1 MLKRRRRG
9 TCRFKPSSP
18 EDADVDAR
26 EFAREDIS
34 SRGQDLH
41 PRTEIHRDTVCPSVV
56 KHVLEKSEN
65 ASRMDRNNLQVTD
78 QWELQR
84 TSSLH
89 PQQPSRTPL
98 TSGVQRMSSVPCLVC
113 GDGQTRREA
122 FKVVTFQSE
131 RGHELRTLQEL
142 RRIQTEDISKVHD
155 RAQTLFL
162 LRGDGDNKSPVG
174 REGHSETE
182 DRRVK
187 HEEMEAAGGK
197 VEEPGSRCWFK
208 SRDSDHNMDSVSSP
222 DVETLSTSC
231 DETETHFPLWP
242 RRGNGTSNSHWGK
255 DSNVRS
261 SGVFISRSCDY
272 EDEDNPLSQ
281 CHHFPKLP
289 FLPLYSGPRDSHLNS
304 AVKWKVK
311 QDQKL
316 GSGQQSSP
324 SASNTNNGF
333 QKQSMTFQIN
343 RSCGHCGDFT
353 EKRQRAAAQEETP
366 CSTVMSV
373 KT

>member
-1 MLKRRRRG
+1 MSLCSEARPG
-9 TCRFKPSSP
+9 GIVSS
-18 EDADVDAR
+18 ESR
-26 EFAREDIS
+26 ERHLS
-34 SRGQDLH
+34 PMQ
-41 PRTEIHRDTVCPSVV
+41 
-56 KHVLEKSEN
+56 KSEN

-197 VEEPGSRCWFK
+197 VEVKGESQFSHGEMLRWELRVQQRHPHVWTPKHLISAGPDLVPPRVCRNQEVAVGLKAGIPTTTWTVSQAPTWKLCPQAAMKRKHISLCGQDEEMALQTLTGAK
-208 SRDSDHNMDSVSSP
+208 VKNKPRQGQHSTSRD
-222 DVETLSTSC
+222 
-231 DETETHFPLWP
+231 
-242 RRGNGTSNSHWGK
+242 
-255 DSNVRS
+255 
-261 SGVFISRSCDY
+261 
-272 EDEDNPLSQ
+272 
-281 CHHFPKLP
+281 
-289 FLPLYSGPRDSHLNS
+289 
-304 AVKWKVK
+304 
-311 QDQKL
+311 
-316 GSGQQSSP
+316 
-324 SASNTNNGF
+324 
-333 QKQSMTFQIN
+333 
-343 RSCGHCGDFT
+343 
-353 EKRQRAAAQEETP
+353 
-366 CSTVMSV
+366 
-373 KT
+373 